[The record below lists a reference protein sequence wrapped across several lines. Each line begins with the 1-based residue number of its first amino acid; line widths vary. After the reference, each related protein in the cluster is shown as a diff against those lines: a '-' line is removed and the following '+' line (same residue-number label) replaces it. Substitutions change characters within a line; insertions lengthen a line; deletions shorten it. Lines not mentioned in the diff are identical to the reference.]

1 MKNKEDKLKKDE
13 LEQRHF
19 NAYIPV
25 QDDSGLRRAAV
36 MLCGC

>member
-19 NAYIPV
+19 NEHIPV
-25 QDDSGLRRAAV
+25 QDDSGIWRV
-36 MLCGC
+36 